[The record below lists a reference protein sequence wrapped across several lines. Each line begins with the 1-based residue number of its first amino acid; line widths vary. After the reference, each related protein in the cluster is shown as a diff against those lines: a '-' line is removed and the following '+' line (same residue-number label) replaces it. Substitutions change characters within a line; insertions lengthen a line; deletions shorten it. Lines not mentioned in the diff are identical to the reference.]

1 MGFEMKEKAQK
12 VFVSGK
18 FRVIHSGH
26 MRLFRTA
33 TDLGDE
39 LIVAL
44 DIESLS
50 EEEIHWRRSI
60 LENIEYI
67 DNVITYNSGVEL
79 VIREIKPDVVV
90 KGHEFRNAVNPE
102 LTILAEYGGK
112 LVFTSG
118 ANFYSESDLIGT
130 NDSEF
135 IEKISTLPQDFMAR
149 NKISTDRLT
158 KIVQDFSNLNVCVVG
173 DLIIDEY
180 INCHP
185 LGMSQEEPTVVVTP
199 VDKRRYFGGAGIVAA
214 HCKSLGAKTSLI
226 TVTGDDEISKW
237 ALEKA
242 TTYEVNCLNV
252 VDANRPTTL
261 KQRYRSGTQ
270 TLLKISYL
278 TQDFLDSDKERAIIE
293 KLLQLAP
300 SLDVLIFSD
309 FSYGVLSPFLVEEM
323 QKIAVEYGVFVSAD
337 SQSSSQIGNLGK
349 FNDFDLISATER
361 EARLELKDNTS
372 GLVVVAEGLR
382 TQLGAT
388 NLLLKMGGDGV
399 LISAEDELERM
410 LATDEIGAVN
420 KNPVDTSGAGDSM
433 LAGASLALASGATI
447 YEAALIGSILAGI
460 QVGRLGNVPIAQETV
475 NLLLHL

>member
-1 MGFEMKEKAQK
+1 MKEKAHK

-18 FRVIHSGH
+18 FRVIHAGH

-33 TDLGDE
+33 TDLGDK
-39 LIVAL
+39 LVVAL
-44 DIESLS
+44 DTESLS
-50 EEEIHWRRSI
+50 QEEIHWRKSI

-67 DNVITYNSGVEL
+67 DNVIIYKGSIEEIL
-79 VIREIKPDVVV
+79 REIKPDVVI
-90 KGHEFRNAVNPE
+90 KGHEFRNAVNQE
-102 LTILAEYGGK
+102 SSILAEYGGK

-118 ANFYSESDLIGT
+118 ANFYSESDLIGSS
-130 NDSEF
+130 DSEF
-135 IEKISTLPQDFMAR
+135 IEKLSTLPQDFMVR
-149 NKISTDRLT
+149 NKISTERLF
-158 KIVQDFSNLNVCVVG
+158 KIIQSFSNLKVCVVG

-180 INCHP
+180 INCHA

-237 ALEKA
+237 ALKKA
-242 TTYEVNCLNV
+242 TTYEVQSLHV
-252 VDANRPTTL
+252 VDSNRPTTL

-278 TQDFLDSDKERAIIE
+278 TQDFLDSEKERAIIE
-293 KLLQLAP
+293 RFSTIAP

-309 FSYGVLSPFLVEEM
+309 FSYGVLSPFVVEQM
-323 QKIAVEYGVFVSAD
+323 MVIALKNGIFVSAD

-349 FNDFDLISATER
+349 FKDIDLISATER

-382 TQLGAT
+382 THLGAT

-399 LISAEDELERM
+399 LISAEDELGKM
-410 LATDEIGAVN
+410 LATDEIGAIN
-420 KNPVDTSGAGDSM
+420 KYPVDTSGAGDSM
-433 LAGASLALASGATI
+433 LAGASLALSSGATI

-460 QVGRLGNVPIAQETV
+460 QVGRLGNAPIAQETV